1 MTMFIYF
8 ATFYIG
14 GVILFQHFCED
25 DSESSESGI
34 SGPAPT
40 GAAAR
45 VDSRRL
51 AAVLECS
58 ICMENYATDDAPRT
72 PRILVRLL
80 LRFCVACLLAPSDLH
95 RNPLRRRAGIR
106 SARAAW
112 SRCSRRCRAPG

>member
-1 MTMFIYF
+1 MFIYF

-14 GVILFQHFCED
+14 GVVLFQHFCED

-72 PRILVRLL
+72 PRILVRLPPSL
-80 LRFCVACLLAPSDLH
+80 LRRLP
-95 RNPLRRRAGIR
+95 RRRV
-106 SARAAW
+106 
-112 SRCSRRCRAPG
+112 